1 MTDGVELYWIP
12 LGAGAGG
19 ALVRWSGRG
28 YETVAATL
36 GRRRRQPLF
45 HSALEV
51 RIDGVT
57 TAIEMTPVWITR
69 GERGVVG
76 EGPVGLR
83 SLRRWRVFRYE
94 VRRWTGGSI
103 PDVAEAIGGAVR
115 VSGEPS
121 VARTVLDLVPLVPLA
136 TWGRDE
142 LGTGDM
148 WNSNSVVSWLLT
160 SVGIGLDDVRPPGD
174 GRAPGWDAGIAAARC
189 GVTAGPTA
197 PWRMR
202 P

>member
-1 MTDGVELYWIP
+1 MTDGVDLYWIP

-19 ALVRWSGRG
+19 GLVRWSGRC
-28 YETVAATL
+28 YEAAAAAV
-36 GRRRRQPLF
+36 GRRRRQQLF
-45 HSALEV
+45 HSALDV
-51 RIDGVT
+51 RVDGVT
-57 TAIEMTPVWITR
+57 TVIEMTPVWITR

-83 SLRRWRVFRYE
+83 ALGRWRLFRYE

-103 PDVAEAIGGAVR
+103 PDVAEAVGGAVR
-115 VSGEPS
+115 LSDDAA
-121 VARTVLDLVPLVPLA
+121 VAVRILELAPLVPLS

-160 SVGIGLDDVRPPGD
+160 SVGMPLDDVQPPGD
-174 GRAPGWDAGIAAARC
+174 GRAPGWEAGIVAANA
-189 GVTAGPTA
+189 AG
-197 PWRMR
+197 
-202 P
+202 